1 MLSLRERM
9 PFHYVKLRK
18 FWYLI
23 SLLLIIP
30 GLISLCSQGLNL
42 GIDFTGGNLLELRFN
57 QAISVEQVREVL
69 GNFGLEGASI
79 QRSEETDFLIRT
91 RELNEEENSRIVQAL
106 EDKYGEVTVL
116 RSERVGPVMG
126 RELIFKALGAL
137 AAASVLMIIYIAWRF
152 EFKQGLAAVIAL
164 LHDVFIVLGAFSV
177 FRFEVDSAF
186 VAAILTI
193 IGYSINDTIVI
204 FDRIRENLLNK
215 KKGEILEDTI
225 NVSLWQ
231 TLARS
236 INTVLTVVMILVAL
250 LLLGGATI
258 QNMVLALLIGVVSG
272 AYSSIFIASPLWFDM
287 KRLEKQPKARAA
299 RA

>member
-1 MLSLRERM
+1 M

-57 QAISVEQVREVL
+57 QAISVEQVREML